1 MSKVYYIIIFLLGT
15 LFGCQPV
22 TNDVSEVDT
31 FRCVNA
37 NPCRINTDV
46 GTFIITFDTPMVIT
60 EESFSIKLSYQAS
73 PIILEK
79 ELKIS
84 AIDAFLEGKHM
95 YMGKIPAFFHL
106 TEQDQSFIA
115 ALLLGRC
122 SASSMVWRLWIS
134 VSLMNKIT
142 NKPLV
147 ESFHIDFT
155 SHNK

>member
-31 FRCVNA
+31 LRCVNA

-95 YMGKIPAFFHL
+95 YMGKIPALFHL
-106 TEQDQSFIA
+106 TEQDQSFA
-115 ALLLGRC
+115 ATLLLGRC
-122 SASSMVWRLWIS
+122 SASSMVWRLSIS
-134 VSLMNKIT
+134 VRLMNKIT